1 MVPDKKYNIIKYKF
15 CQIFQK
21 IACCLIIIF
30 LWNMTC
36 DQSCEE
42 AKQWLTDNISGLKS
56 NRTHTWNQLKFWI
69 SGNDENC
76 LKYLLNGTD
85 ETSVDKIY
93 EALRKD
99 VFKDGDEALNKTE
112 KNCSP
117 RRKGT
122 RRPNRKRRPN
132 RRQGG
137 GKNRQRNPA
146 TNFTKNGSPQN
157 PGMNSTIRNVS
168 VPPGRPKN

>member
-1 MVPDKKYNIIKYKF
+1 MVLNKEYIIKYKF

-21 IACCLIIIF
+21 ITCCLIIIF

-36 DQSCEE
+36 DKSCEE

-85 ETSVDKIY
+85 ETSVDKIN

-99 VFKDGDEALNKTE
+99 VFKDEDKALNKTD
-112 KNCSP
+112 KKCPP

-122 RRPNRKRRPN
+122 RRPNRKRFPN
-132 RRQGG
+132 RRRGG
-137 GKNRQRNPA
+137 GKNRQRDPA
-146 TNFTKNGSPQN
+146 RNSTRNGSPQN
-157 PGMNSTIRNVS
+157 PGRNSTIKNVS